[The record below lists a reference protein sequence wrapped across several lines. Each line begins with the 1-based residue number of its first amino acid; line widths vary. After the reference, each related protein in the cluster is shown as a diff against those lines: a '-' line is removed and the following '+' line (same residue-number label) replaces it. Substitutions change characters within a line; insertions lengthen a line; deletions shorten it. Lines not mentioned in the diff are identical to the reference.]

1 MTHFNPARTVL
12 RENPGGSEQRN
23 PPVFGLGDFFCATV
37 TFMPRLVCSECRRT
51 IGPMLDREG
60 KARLFKCPHSG
71 RVAEAVE
78 VYAGNSLS
86 AK

>member
-1 MTHFNPARTVL
+1 MLFL
-12 RENPGGSEQRN
+12 RERTQGKTLRKNWK
-23 PPVFGLGDFFCATV
+23 
-37 TFMPRLVCSECRRT
+37 MKLVCSECRRT

-78 VYAGNSLS
+78 TYAGNSLS